1 MNDLS
6 GLNKRYQIFE
16 KLGEGGMGAVYRA
29 FDRLNR
35 QMVALKQVITPTN
48 LPENTPTLGIMSTND
63 TRVVLAHEFQT
74 LASLHHPHVIS
85 VLDYGFNEQR
95 QPYFTMT
102 LLDNPK
108 PITQAAAEQPHEFK
122 VNLLLQ
128 MLEALAYLHRRGVIH
143 RDLKPD
149 NALVSGDNE
158 VRVLDF
164 GLAAL
169 HEQNAPKDELS
180 GTLAYM
186 APELFQGGVATAAS
200 DLYAVGVI
208 AFEMFAG
215 QHPFPFTNIGVLIQ
229 HVMFSAPQLEL
240 LHDPEI
246 ASIVSRLLLKSPEDR
261 YQSAEDV
268 IADLSKAI
276 GQPVRQESAAI
287 RESFLQAAKFVGR
300 GAEMEQLST
309 ALSSALMGN
318 GSIWLVGGESGVGK
332 SRLLSE
338 LRIRALVQGALV
350 LHGQG
355 VAEGGLVYQ
364 FWREPLKR
372 LVLSTEIDDIDAA
385 ILSRIVPEM
394 EELLERPIPPVPE
407 LDGQDGQQRLL
418 NTIVRVL
425 RKQQRPVALILED
438 MQWAV
443 ESLEVLKIL
452 IPLIHD
458 LPLLIVG
465 SYRDDEKPN
474 LPEQLPGTQNIRL
487 RRFGEEA
494 ISQLTSSMLGDVG
507 HQPEVLELLKKE
519 TEGNVF
525 FLIEVV
531 RTLAEEAGRL
541 SDIGRM
547 TLPKQVFAG
556 GIQQVVQRRLSNL
569 PAEARELL
577 KTAAVAGRQLDL
589 DVLRVV
595 DAGIDLDN
603 WLTVCSSA
611 AVLEVEDQVWRFA
624 HDKLREGVLSALQP
638 DEHRILHKAIARALE
653 TVYAD
658 EQDTYAAMIS
668 DHYEQAGEIGL
679 AAHWYV
685 RAGKYNEENY
695 IPEAAIRY
703 YRKALAAAADQS
715 VSQEVIQHAKV
726 YKGLGDMLNWQ
737 GRYEEATEIF
747 TKLRE
752 IADQLGDDAARSQ
765 SLLGVGMAKIYQ
777 GDLGGGLESAEQA
790 EQIARMRDDR
800 VSLAQALYM
809 KGWVMFRMGN
819 MDLALSLGEEV
830 LNLSRELHQQ
840 TRTVQ
845 TLNLLGGIRYTFGHY
860 QQAASY
866 FEQAST
872 LSQELG
878 DQPQAMALRSNV
890 GVIAEAL
897 GDYQTAV
904 TSYQEA
910 LSIARK
916 IAYRDAELL
925 YLSNLGGGR
934 IRLGQYAAAETDLLQ
949 VIHMAE
955 NTGFGQLTETYRF
968 LAEAYLSQGKI
979 PQAQQAANH
988 AFSLAQEMGAQE
1000 FIAAAWRVMGE
1011 VAGQS
1016 GQPITFTNPEGQTQ
1030 TSSAVECFAT
1040 SLQICQENSMDGEH
1054 AKTLRAWAR
1063 HELEAG
1069 DPARGQQMWQQ
1080 AREAFIHLGAVLEA
1094 ERMAQLPTRKGQP
1107 AVRLS

>member
-1 MNDLS
+1 MNDLN
-6 GLNKRYQIFE
+6 GLNKRYQIFN

-48 LPENTPTLGIMSTND
+48 LPENTPTLGMMSTSD

-74 LASLHHPHVIS
+74 LASLHHPHIIS
-85 VLDYGFNEQR
+85 VLDYGFNEFR

-108 PITQAAAEQPHEFK
+108 PITQAGIGQPRE
-122 VNLLLQ
+122 VRVSLLLQ

-149 NALVSGDNE
+149 NALVSEANE

-169 HEQNAPKDELS
+169 HEQSEPKDELS

-186 APELFQGGVATAAS
+186 APEMFQGGAATEVS

-208 AFEMFAG
+208 AFEMFTG
-215 QHPFPFTNIGVLIQ
+215 QHLFPVSNIGLLIQ
-229 HVMFSAPQLEL
+229 HVMFSQPPLERIG
-240 LHDPEI
+240 DPEI
-246 ASIVSRLLLKSPEDR
+246 TGIVARLLAKSPEDR
-261 YQSAEDV
+261 YQSAQEV
-268 IADLSKAI
+268 IAELSKAI

-300 GAEMEQLST
+300 SAELELLSGALAKS
-309 ALSSALMGN
+309 LKGN
-318 GSIWLVGGESGVGK
+318 GSVWLVGGESGVGK

-372 LVLSTEIDDIDAA
+372 LVLSTDIDDFDAA

-394 EELLERPIPPVPE
+394 EELLDRPIPPVPE
-407 LDGQDGQQRLL
+407 VEGQDGQQRLL
-418 NTIVRVL
+418 NTIVSVL
-425 RKQQRPVALILED
+425 RKQERPVVLILED

-452 IPLIHD
+452 IPLTGD
-458 LPLLIVG
+458 LPLLVIG
-465 SYRDDEKPN
+465 SYRDDEKPD
-474 LPEQLPGTQNIRL
+474 LPEMLPGTQNIRL
-487 RRFGEEA
+487 KRFGDEA
-494 ISQLTSSMLGDVG
+494 ISQLTSSMLGEVG
-507 HQPEVLELLKKE
+507 QQPEVLELLKKE

-556 GIQQVVQRRLSNL
+556 GIQQVVQRRLNNL
-569 PAEARELL
+569 TAEARELL
-577 KTAAVAGRQLDL
+577 KAAAVAGRQLDL
-589 DVLRVV
+589 DVLHVI
-595 DAGIDLDN
+595 DSGIDLDN
-603 WLTVCSSA
+603 WLTVCSNA
-611 AVLEVEDQVWRFA
+611 AVLDVEDQVWRFA
-624 HDKLREGVLSALQP
+624 HDKLREGVLTALQP
-638 DEHRILHKAIARALE
+638 DERRGLHKQVAQALE
-653 TVYAD
+653 SVYAE
-658 EQDTYAAMIS
+658 EQDTYAAIIS
-668 DHYEQAGEIGL
+668 DHYEQAGEIEQ

-695 IPEAAIRY
+695 IPDAAIRY
-703 YRKALAAAADQS
+703 YRKALAASADHS
-715 VSQEVIQHAKV
+715 VSQEVIQHVKV

-737 GRYEEATEIF
+737 GRYDEATEIF
-747 TKLRE
+747 MKLNDVAE
-752 IADQLGDDAARSQ
+752 QLGDSAARSQ
-765 SLLGVGMAKIYQ
+765 ALLGMGMAKIYQ
-777 GDLGGGLESAEQA
+777 GDLQGGLEDAEQA
-790 EQIARMRDDR
+790 EQLARQRDDR

-819 MDLALSLGEEV
+819 MDAALNLGEEV
-830 LNLSRELHQQ
+830 LSLSEELHQQ
-840 TRTVQ
+840 ARTVQ

-860 QQAASY
+860 QQAAGY
-866 FEQAST
+866 FERASV

-897 GDYQTAV
+897 GDYQTAL

-934 IRLGQYAAAETDLLQ
+934 IRVGQYAAAETDLLN
-949 VIHMAE
+949 VIQMAE

-968 LAEAYLSQGKI
+968 LAEAYLSQRKF

-988 AFSLAQEMGAQE
+988 AFTLAQEMGAQE

-1011 VAGQS
+1011 VAWQS
-1016 GQPITFTNPEGQTQ
+1016 GQPITYTGGDGQPQ
-1030 TSSAVECFAT
+1030 TRSAAECFAA

-1054 AKTLRAWAR
+1054 AKTLRAWASC
-1063 HELEAG
+1063 ELAAG
-1069 DPARGQQMWQQ
+1069 DPARGRQMWGE
-1080 AREAFIHLGAVLEA
+1080 AREAFVRLGAVLEA
-1094 ERMAQLPTRKGQP
+1094 ERMADVPNSSGQAAAKTP
-1107 AVRLS
+1107 